1 MKIPELPSAKA
12 VSPKIVK
19 NVWKKI
25 SDKPFPDVYAF
36 IVDDKDFFF
45 LLERVQK
52 NPGVKDTRV
61 KEYGLFFANK
71 FIEAFS
77 FKVEGHSLI
86 LIKQSAPFASSLEHE
101 LTHLSTKIQD
111 LRIVQTVCS

>member
-1 MKIPELPSAKA
+1 LNIPELPSAKPISTRT
-12 VSPKIVK
+12 VRS
-19 NVWKKI
+19 VWKKI
-25 SDKPFPDVYAF
+25 SEKPFPDVYAF
-36 IVDDKDFFF
+36 TVNDHDFFF

-61 KEYGLFFANK
+61 KEYGLFFDNK

-77 FKVEGHSLI
+77 FKVEGHFLI

-101 LTHLSTKIQD
+101 LTHLSSKT
-111 LRIVQTVCS
+111 

>member
-45 LLERVQK
+45 LLERVQE
-52 NPGVKDTRV
+52 NPSMKDTRV
-61 KEYGLFFANK
+61 KEYGVNFDNR

-77 FKVEGHSLI
+77 FKVKGHFLI
-86 LIKQSAPFASSLEHE
+86 VIKKSVPLNASLEHE
-101 LTHLSTKIQD
+101 LRHLSPKSQ
-111 LRIVQTVCS
+111 